1 MFFYYK
7 NIDIFTHMKETLIN
21 GTYSEV
27 IGFILTNKEI
37 MLSHGDRAIHWLGL
51 RFDKNFDGTFD
62 SLMEN
67 TEEYREFIDLLT

>member
-1 MFFYYK
+1 
-7 NIDIFTHMKETLIN
+7 
-21 GTYSEV
+21 
-27 IGFILTNKEI
+27 
-37 MLSHGDRAIHWLGL
+37 LGL